1 MTDNNMV
8 EKFSVVELANLRNE
22 LLRSGLDSWQ
32 AAEVVS
38 HFLAGRGYGANPED
52 LRTAVHHLEG
62 VSCTFER
69 MQEVLERV
77 ALVM

>member
-1 MTDNNMV
+1 MGHSMI
-8 EKFSVVELANLRNE
+8 EKFPVPELMNLRND
-22 LLRSGLDSWQ
+22 LMHSGLDSWQ

-38 HFLAGRGYGANPED
+38 HFLSGRGYGTNSD
-52 LRTAVHHLEG
+52 GLRSAVHHLEG
-62 VSCTFER
+62 MSCTFER

>member
-1 MTDNNMV
+1 MTGNNMV
-8 EKFSVVELANLRNE
+8 EKFSVTELANLRNE

-38 HFLAGRGYGANPED
+38 NFLAGRGYGAISED
-52 LRTAVHHLEG
+52 LRSAVHHLEG
-62 VSCTFER
+62 VGCSFER
-69 MQEVLERV
+69 MQEVLETV